1 MHRWRQIMERNH
13 LETGNSNAGIKG
25 FGIYS
30 MYFYADGSIVSVY
43 GMVCYGYGGAVSW
56 QI

>member
-1 MHRWRQIMERNH
+1 MERNH

-25 FGIYS
+25 FG
-30 MYFYADGSIVSVY
+30 MYNMHFYAGGSMVPVY
-43 GMVCYGYGGAVSW
+43 GSVCYGYGGAVSW

>member
-1 MHRWRQIMERNH
+1 MERNH

-25 FGIYS
+25 FGMYS
-30 MYFYADGSIVSVY
+30 MHFYADGSMVTVY
-43 GMVCYGYGGAVSW
+43 GRVCYGYGGAVSW